1 MAAFCFS
8 RMIGLFIG
16 MVAMGVRDD
25 ELMLA
30 RLNGMLTMGVMDN
43 E

>member
-16 MVAMGVRDD
+16 MVAMGV
-25 ELMLA
+25 
-30 RLNGMLTMGVMDN
+30 MDN
-43 E
+43 GLDACTAYWDAYNGCDG